1 MFLVMNSGNLIFTI
15 VNISIAETIFR
26 ISMAVNIRVKVH
38 PVVLFQITDSFERRN
53 LDSPR

>member
-1 MFLVMNSGNLIFTI
+1 MFTVTEAAPQMSQK
-15 VNISIAETIFR
+15 VNIMIEAIFR

-38 PVVLFQITDSFERRN
+38 PVVLFQITDSYERRN

>member
-1 MFLVMNSGNLIFTI
+1 MFTVIEGSPQISQK
-15 VNISIAETIFR
+15 VNIMIEVIFR

-38 PVVLFQITDSFERRN
+38 PVVLFQITDSYERRN